1 MDPLKTDEEQSVEK
15 HLSRPPAPFLSLQT
29 VAKILE
35 VIQPPGSHLNS
46 FGGLGLNAFCQGHA
60 VLFIVPFT
68 LGSPFL
74 GFCLF
79 VRSPP
84 PPPLIS
90 Y

>member
-1 MDPLKTDEEQSVEK
+1 MDPLKTDEEQSVKK

-46 FGGLGLNAFCQGHA
+46 FGVWASMPSVRVMQFSLEFPLLWAPRFWGFFGGF
-60 VLFIVPFT
+60 FPF
-68 LGSPFL
+68 F
-74 GFCLF
+74 
-79 VRSPP
+79 
-84 PPPLIS
+84 IS